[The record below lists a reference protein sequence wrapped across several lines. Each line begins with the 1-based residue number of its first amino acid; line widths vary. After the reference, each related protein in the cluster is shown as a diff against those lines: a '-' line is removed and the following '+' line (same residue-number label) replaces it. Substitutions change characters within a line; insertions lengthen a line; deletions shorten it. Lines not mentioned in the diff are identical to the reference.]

1 MRGAPW
7 LGRGAPCYRRWGRLC
22 FKYFYKF
29 YFCAIAGLNPCTDT
43 LAWDQVNIIPPYAI
57 LSQYIILIVSW
68 YRGKQVLCQALR
80 GVMSLPRWVIFPF
93 SCHSVDCFSFLIK
106 NSQRFQVTRLRLA
119 KFLIFFPNYSPP
131 DHNLGQILN
140 SDPARSYFPLIFF
153 GHCQ

>member
-7 LGRGAPCYRRWGRLC
+7 LGRGSPCYRRWGRLC

-93 SCHSVDCFSFLIK
+93 SCHSLESTLWTRFSFLKK
-106 NSQRFQVTRLRLA
+106 NPQRFQVWQQWPQSNDLDML
-119 KFLIFFPNYSPP
+119 FC
-131 DHNLGQILN
+131 
-140 SDPARSYFPLIFF
+140 AR
-153 GHCQ
+153 GDR